1 MVNHYLLSLMLVF
14 WAASDSL
21 PQDPSDSLYAR
32 RDDYVF
38 PSLRN
43 ACKCILEQVP
53 CQYTYYTFITF
64 HHTTFDQFAYACQ
77 RGGRGG
83 LAAEARAIYDGFRCQ
98 DFSVGYLFNQ
108 TIAFFNYPS
117 GACEAYQITE
127 LYGGSGPFSPE
138 RVFKRKKVL
147 YGK

>member
-1 MVNHYLLSLMLVF
+1 MVNHYLLFLMLVF

-38 PSLRN
+38 PSVRN

-83 LAAEARAIYDGFRCQ
+83 LAAQAPAIYDGFRCQ
-98 DFSVGYLFNQ
+98 DFSVGYLFNP
-108 TIAFFNYPS
+108 TTAFFNNPS
-117 GACEAYQITE
+117 PAWATY
-127 LYGGSGPFSPE
+127 
-138 RVFKRKKVL
+138 RVTHPAGRL
-147 YGK
+147 DPLWP